1 MIVLNE
7 GITWVW
13 LLSHD
18 KIWHPSL
25 TPLFLCGWNK
35 KKMNFTELPNVG
47 ITNFGEKTYSGI
59 RNKQDHYP

>member
-18 KIWHPSL
+18 KIWYPSL

-35 KKMNFTELPNVG
+35 KKMKFTELPNVG
-47 ITNFGEKTYSGI
+47 ITNFWRKTASGI
-59 RNKQDHYP
+59 RNKQAHCP

>member
-18 KIWHPSL
+18 KIWYL
-25 TPLFLCGWNK
+25 VLCGWNE
-35 KKMNFTELPNVG
+35 KKMKFIELPNVG
-47 ITNFGEKTYSGI
+47 IKTFGEKKSSGI
-59 RNKQDHYP
+59 WNK

>member
-7 GITWVW
+7 GITCVW

-18 KIWHPSL
+18 KIWYPSL

-35 KKMNFTELPNVG
+35 KKMKFTELPNVG
-47 ITNFGEKTYSGI
+47 IV
-59 RNKQDHYP
+59 